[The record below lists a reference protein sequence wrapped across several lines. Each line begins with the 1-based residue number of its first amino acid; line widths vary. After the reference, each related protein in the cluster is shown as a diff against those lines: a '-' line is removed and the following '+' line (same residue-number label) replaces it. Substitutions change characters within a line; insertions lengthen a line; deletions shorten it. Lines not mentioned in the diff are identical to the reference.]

1 MNQALLSGIA
11 SKAYDKLLKATESK
25 QPIAVTGLP
34 DTMAAYIASKL
45 CADTGKKVLLI
56 SGNDLKAAHDAED
69 GQQLLE
75 SGVACLPGGEI
86 DLTRGASSHESAWRR
101 LEALARAQEGDI
113 RLLCTSMDA
122 ALQRMGSA
130 DRFREETICLA
141 PGDRIDLN
149 DLIRRLTAMG
159 YERVSM
165 VEGKGQCALRGG
177 IIDVYPPACSQSL
190 RIEFFDDEVDSI
202 REFDCISQRSLDSVE
217 KCTLTPATEVLL
229 PTAEAEKAARRMRDA
244 IERQGGDLTPASST
258 LFSDLPPLPEDDADA
273 PDFFDKNITP
283 KIREKQQT
291 AARKAELE
299 RRRAQLMADAD
310 MLAEGLPFK
319 RIRAW
324 LTVLTDDTYT
334 VLDWFEPDVVVLSDP
349 NLLRKRAE
357 ERRAGF
363 AEDLEGAV
371 SRDEAVK
378 EQETLLMDWDELLRH
393 VQGYA
398 TVAVTEF
405 LEGMAGVAVK
415 DAADLGVQR
424 VAGYSSQIRP
434 LAEDC
439 DGWLREGYRVAVLC
453 GGVARGQRLA
463 AALEEHDVAASFA
476 EKIDKLPEE
485 CVQVLPGTL
494 THGFIWEEARL
505 IVVSDTDVYGTGYRK
520 AKKRQAAG
528 EKIAAFTD
536 LKPGDFVVHEEHGVG
551 IYLGTA
557 QMKNGG
563 TRRDYLQIQYQGSD
577 KLYVPIEALSRVQRY
592 IGNPA
597 NPPKLNKLGGGDW
610 QKQKAKVKEGLKKM
624 AFDLVK
630 LYARR
635 SQETGFA
642 FSADT
647 PWQREFED
655 MFPYELTPDQE
666 QSVKEITADME
677 SPRNM
682 DRLLCGDVGYG
693 KTEVALRAVM
703 KCVLDGRQAAILVP
717 TTVLAQQHY
726 QTAVQRFYGFPV
738 EIRMLS
744 RFCSQGQIRQTLAD
758 MRSGKCDLVIGTHK
772 LLQKNIEFKNL
783 GLLIVDEEQRFGVAH
798 KEHIKEMS
806 RAVDVLTLSATPIP
820 RTLNMALSGIRD
832 MSTIEEPPQDRI
844 PVQTFVMEHDW
855 NVLCDAMRRE
865 LQRGGQVYYL
875 HNRIENIERTALR
888 ISKMLDGA
896 VVDVAHGQMNEEQL
910 STVMERMV
918 TGETQILV
926 CTTIIDTGIDIP
938 NVNTLII
945 EDADRMGLAQ
955 LHQLRGRVG
964 RSNRRASAYL
974 TFRRGREL
982 SEIAEKRLSAIR
994 EFAEFNSG
1002 FRIAMRDLEI
1012 RGAGSLLGAEQ
1023 SGHMI
1028 DVGYDMYL
1036 KLLEEAVLEERGEKP
1051 EQRAECAADLA
1062 VSANIPESYVPS
1074 QEQRMD
1080 LYRRIALVRTE
1091 AEADDLMD
1099 EVIDRF
1105 GDPPPSVYTLVQV
1118 ALLRADAGKVGVTDI
1133 SQKNGCLKF
1142 LLAQFDMQKVSALYA
1157 RPEFKGRLKVDAG
1170 AKPGVILRLKT
1181 RTHVIEQ
1188 ARAFVSAWADA
1199 QGDRA

>member
-1 MNQALLSGIA
+1 M
-11 SKAYDKLLKATESK
+11 
-25 QPIAVTGLP
+25 
-34 DTMAAYIASKL
+34 AYIEFKDVSK
-45 CADTGKKVLLI
+45 VY
-56 SGNDLKAAHDAED
+56 
-69 GQQLLE
+69 
-75 SGVACLPGGEI
+75 
-86 DLTRGASSHESAWRR
+86 
-101 LEALARAQEGDI
+101 
-113 RLLCTSMDA
+113 
-122 ALQRMGSA
+122 RMGQT
-130 DRFREETICLA
+130 E
-141 PGDRIDLN
+141 
-149 DLIRRLTAMG
+149 IR
-159 YERVSM
+159 
-165 VEGKGQCALRGG
+165 AL
-177 IIDVYPPACSQSL
+177 DH
-190 RIEFFDDEVDSI
+190 
-202 REFDCISQRSLDSVE
+202 ISFSVE
-217 KCTLTPATEVLL
+217 KGELCVIVGPSGAGKTTLLNILGGMDAPTEGTILL
-229 PTAEAEKAARRMRDA
+229 DGREISALNARQLTDYRRTDVGFVFQFYNLVQNLTALENVELALTLSGVSRAERREQTELARRLRRDAELISTGAPLPWSDRYLPELYSEYSTALDFIAPDAIVYIDAPNRCAEKAKDISDSLADDLKILREGAFPVAETGDYLLPWKDA
-244 IERQGGDLTPASST
+244 CEKI
-258 LFSDLPPLPEDDADA
+258 ADFA
-273 PDFFDKNITP
+273 VV
-283 KIREKQQT
+283 
-291 AARKAELE
+291 
-299 RRRAQLMADAD
+299 MADAFSAGRYP
-310 MLAEGLPFK
+310 LSP
-319 RIRAW
+319 RS
-324 LTVLTDDTYT
+324 
-334 VLDWFEPDVVVLSDP
+334 VLDTNVRQLPSYGGSAETALADVQRYLENDFRVVVSASDD
-349 NLLRKRAE
+349 
-357 ERRAGF
+357 RRADVLAAMLERNGIPPLRGF
-363 AEDLEGAV
+363 PNGALPPEG
-371 SRDEAVK
+371 R
-378 EQETLLMDWDELLRH
+378 
-393 VQGYA
+393 A
-398 TVAVTEF
+398 TVAVGALSAG
-405 LEGMAGVAVK
+405 LEAPEAHLAVLTDTQIAAGALRSRKRRRAMADREKLGSCADLSVGDLVVHEHHGIGRFAGIVQMPVDGAVK
-415 DAADLGVQR
+415 DYIKISYAGAD
-424 VAGYSSQIRP
+424 
-434 LAEDC
+434 
-439 DGWLREGYRVAVLC
+439 
-453 GGVARGQRLA
+453 
-463 AALEEHDVAASFA
+463 
-476 EKIDKLPEE
+476 
-485 CVQVLPGTL
+485 T
-494 THGFIWEEARL
+494 
-505 IVVSDTDVYGTGYRK
+505 
-520 AKKRQAAG
+520 
-528 EKIAAFTD
+528 
-536 LKPGDFVVHEEHGVG
+536 
-551 IYLGTA
+551 
-557 QMKNGG
+557 
-563 TRRDYLQIQYQGSD
+563 
-577 KLYVPIEALSRVQRY
+577 LYVPATQLDLVSKY
-592 IGNPA
+592 IGAGEDRP
-597 NPPKLNKLGGGDW
+597 
-610 QKQKAKVKEGLKKM
+610 
-624 AFDLVK
+624 VK
-630 LYARR
+630 LSKMGGTEWARTKTRAKAAAKSMAKELTALYAAR
-635 SQETGFA
+635 SRTKGHAFA
-642 FSADT
+642 PDS
-647 PWQREFED
+647 PWQTEFEEHFGYPETD
-655 MFPYELTPDQE
+655 DQLRCID
-666 QSVKEITADME
+666 EIKADME
-677 SPRNM
+677 KPVPM

-926 CTTIIDTGIDIP
+926 CTTIIETGIDIP

>member
-1 MNQALLSGIA
+1 
-11 SKAYDKLLKATESK
+11 
-25 QPIAVTGLP
+25 
-34 DTMAAYIASKL
+34 MAAEPVQLPTSGSLAGIL
-45 CADTGKKVLLI
+45 DVLETDEDFRALI
-56 SGNDLKAAHDAED
+56 SGEIEVPESDIDPSITVDIPEGLRPALAA
-69 GQQLLE
+69 
-75 SGVACLPGGEI
+75 
-86 DLTRGASSHESAWRR
+86 GASGTRPVVFVVASGREAEETVETIRSWYSGDPNDVAQLEAWETLPHERLSPRADTVASRMAVFRR
-101 LEALARAQEGDI
+101 LKHPQEGSKLFGPI
-113 RLLCTSMDA
+113 RILVMPVRSLIQPVVAGLADVEPLVFSQGEEL
-122 ALQRMGSA
+122 ALDEAS
-130 DRFREETICLA
+130 
-141 PGDRIDLN
+141 
-149 DLIRRLTAMG
+149 RRLVENAYT
-159 YERVSM
+159 RVDLVM
-165 VEGKGQCALRGG
+165 DRGEFAVRGG
-177 IIDVYPPACSQSL
+177 IIDVFPPTL
-190 RIEFFDDEVDSI
+190 PHPVRIEFFGDEIDTI
-202 REFDCISQRSLDSVE
+202 REFHASDQRTYGGNVPVVWATPCRELQLTDKVRKRAKSLIGSIPNAEDMLESIANAIPVE
-217 KCTLTPATEVLL
+217 GMESLL
-229 PTAEAEKAARRMRDA
+229 PALVDDMEPV
-244 IERQGGDLTPASST
+244 QGM
-258 LFSDLPPLPEDDADA
+258 LPKHALV
-273 PDFFDKNITP
+273 
-283 KIREKQQT
+283 
-291 AARKAELE
+291 
-299 RRRAQLMADAD
+299 M
-310 MLAEGLPFK
+310 
-319 RIRAW
+319 
-324 LTVLTDDTYT
+324 
-334 VLDWFEPDVVVLSDP
+334 LSDP
-349 NLLRKRAE
+349 EKLRRSAD
-357 ERRAGF
+357 
-363 AEDLEGAV
+363 DLAKT
-371 SRDEAVK
+371 AN
-378 EQETLLMDWDELLRH
+378 
-393 VQGYA
+393 
-398 TVAVTEF
+398 EF
-405 LEGMAGVAVK
+405 L
-415 DAADLGVQR
+415 AA
-424 VAGYSSQIRP
+424 S
-434 LAEDC
+434 
-439 DGWLREGYRVAVLC
+439 W
-453 GGVARGQRLA
+453 
-463 AALEEHDVAASFA
+463 HVAASGHGAGAPITFDQA
-476 EKIDKLPEE
+476 NFYDFEETISSLVFSRHDVWKLTSFGVDPSREGH
-485 CVQVLPGTL
+485 VQLDAANPGEYRGDEAKAASGIEGLLDAGYAVTVTAGAQGTL
-494 THGFIWEEARL
+494 VRLKRAINETGIANFDCIRSRAIDGFVDNAAKVALLTERDL
-505 IVVSDTDVYGTGYRK
+505 TGRTSAAGQAKTPKRRRK
-520 AKKRQAAG
+520 AIDLMELKAG
-528 EKIAAFTD
+528 D
-536 LKPGDFVVHEEHGVG
+536 YVVHEQHGIG
-551 IYLGTA
+551 RFLEMRQRTIGAGANQTTREYLVIEYASSKRGA
-557 QMKNGG
+557 PA
-563 TRRDYLQIQYQGSD
+563 D
-577 KLYVPIEALSRVQRY
+577 KLFIPTDQLDQVSKY
-592 IGNPA
+592 IGA
-597 NPPKLNKLGGGDW
+597 DAPKLNKLGGSDW
-610 QKQKAKVKEGLKKM
+610 AATKAKARKHVHEI
-624 AFDLVK
+624 AEDLVK
-630 LYARR
+630 LYSARQR
-635 SQETGFA
+635 MQGYA
-642 FSADT
+642 FSKDT
-647 PWQREFED
+647 PWQKELED
-655 MFPYELTPDQE
+655 AFPYQE
-666 QSVKEITADME
+666 TADQLTTIDEVKSDME
-677 SPRNM
+677 KPVPM

-926 CTTIIDTGIDIP
+926 CTTIIETGIDIP

>member
-1 MNQALLSGIA
+1 MRQSERGF
-11 SKAYDKLLKATESK
+11 AY
-25 QPIAVTGLP
+25 GP
-34 DTMAAYIASKL
+34 DT
-45 CADTGKKVLLI
+45 V
-56 SGNDLKAAHDAED
+56 
-69 GQQLLE
+69 
-75 SGVACLPGGEI
+75 
-86 DLTRGASSHESAWRR
+86 
-101 LEALARAQEGDI
+101 
-113 RLLCTSMDA
+113 
-122 ALQRMGSA
+122 
-130 DRFREETICLA
+130 
-141 PGDRIDLN
+141 
-149 DLIRRLTAMG
+149 
-159 YERVSM
+159 
-165 VEGKGQCALRGG
+165 
-177 IIDVYPPACSQSL
+177 
-190 RIEFFDDEVDSI
+190 
-202 REFDCISQRSLDSVE
+202 
-217 KCTLTPATEVLL
+217 
-229 PTAEAEKAARRMRDA
+229 
-244 IERQGGDLTPASST
+244 
-258 LFSDLPPLPEDDADA
+258 
-273 PDFFDKNITP
+273 
-283 KIREKQQT
+283 
-291 AARKAELE
+291 
-299 RRRAQLMADAD
+299 
-310 MLAEGLPFK
+310 
-319 RIRAW
+319 
-324 LTVLTDDTYT
+324 
-334 VLDWFEPDVVVLSDP
+334 
-349 NLLRKRAE
+349 
-357 ERRAGF
+357 
-363 AEDLEGAV
+363 
-371 SRDEAVK
+371 
-378 EQETLLMDWDELLRH
+378 
-393 VQGYA
+393 
-398 TVAVTEF
+398 
-405 LEGMAGVAVK
+405 
-415 DAADLGVQR
+415 
-424 VAGYSSQIRP
+424 
-434 LAEDC
+434 
-439 DGWLREGYRVAVLC
+439 
-453 GGVARGQRLA
+453 
-463 AALEEHDVAASFA
+463 
-476 EKIDKLPEE
+476 
-485 CVQVLPGTL
+485 
-494 THGFIWEEARL
+494 
-505 IVVSDTDVYGTGYRK
+505 
-520 AKKRQAAG
+520 
-528 EKIAAFTD
+528 
-536 LKPGDFVVHEEHGVG
+536 
-551 IYLGTA
+551 
-557 QMKNGG
+557 
-563 TRRDYLQIQYQGSD
+563 
-577 KLYVPIEALSRVQRY
+577 
-592 IGNPA
+592 
-597 NPPKLNKLGGGDW
+597 
-610 QKQKAKVKEGLKKM
+610 
-624 AFDLVK
+624 
-630 LYARR
+630 
-635 SQETGFA
+635 
-642 FSADT
+642 
-647 PWQREFED
+647 WQREFEE
-655 MFPYELTPDQE
+655 MFPFEETEDQDLAIE
-666 QSVKEITADME
+666 ATKKDME
-677 SPRNM
+677 STKIM
-682 DRLLCGDVGYG
+682 DRLICGDVGYG
-693 KTEVALRAVM
+693 KTEIAIRAAFKAVQDGKQVAF
-703 KCVLDGRQAAILVP
+703 LVP
-717 TTVLAQQHY
+717 TTILAQQHY
-726 QTAVQRFYGFPV
+726 NNFVQRMKDFPV
-738 EIRMLS
+738 NIDLLC
-744 RFCSQGQIRQTLAD
+744 RFRSSAEQKKTIEKLKKGQVDII
-758 MRSGKCDLVIGTHK
+758 IGTHR
-772 LLQKNIEFKNL
+772 LLSKDVVYKDL
-783 GLLIVDEEQRFGVAH
+783 GLLIIDEEQRFGVAH

-926 CTTIIDTGIDIP
+926 CTTIIETGIDIP

>member
-1 MNQALLSGIA
+1 M
-11 SKAYDKLLKATESK
+11 
-25 QPIAVTGLP
+25 
-34 DTMAAYIASKL
+34 
-45 CADTGKKVLLI
+45 
-56 SGNDLKAAHDAED
+56 
-69 GQQLLE
+69 
-75 SGVACLPGGEI
+75 
-86 DLTRGASSHESAWRR
+86 
-101 LEALARAQEGDI
+101 
-113 RLLCTSMDA
+113 
-122 ALQRMGSA
+122 
-130 DRFREETICLA
+130 
-141 PGDRIDLN
+141 
-149 DLIRRLTAMG
+149 
-159 YERVSM
+159 
-165 VEGKGQCALRGG
+165 
-177 IIDVYPPACSQSL
+177 
-190 RIEFFDDEVDSI
+190 
-202 REFDCISQRSLDSVE
+202 
-217 KCTLTPATEVLL
+217 
-229 PTAEAEKAARRMRDA
+229 
-244 IERQGGDLTPASST
+244 
-258 LFSDLPPLPEDDADA
+258 
-273 PDFFDKNITP
+273 
-283 KIREKQQT
+283 
-291 AARKAELE
+291 
-299 RRRAQLMADAD
+299 
-310 MLAEGLPFK
+310 
-319 RIRAW
+319 
-324 LTVLTDDTYT
+324 
-334 VLDWFEPDVVVLSDP
+334 
-349 NLLRKRAE
+349 
-357 ERRAGF
+357 
-363 AEDLEGAV
+363 
-371 SRDEAVK
+371 
-378 EQETLLMDWDELLRH
+378 
-393 VQGYA
+393 
-398 TVAVTEF
+398 
-405 LEGMAGVAVK
+405 
-415 DAADLGVQR
+415 
-424 VAGYSSQIRP
+424 
-434 LAEDC
+434 
-439 DGWLREGYRVAVLC
+439 
-453 GGVARGQRLA
+453 
-463 AALEEHDVAASFA
+463 
-476 EKIDKLPEE
+476 
-485 CVQVLPGTL
+485 
-494 THGFIWEEARL
+494 
-505 IVVSDTDVYGTGYRK
+505 
-520 AKKRQAAG
+520 
-528 EKIAAFTD
+528 
-536 LKPGDFVVHEEHGVG
+536 
-551 IYLGTA
+551 
-557 QMKNGG
+557 
-563 TRRDYLQIQYQGSD
+563 
-577 KLYVPIEALSRVQRY
+577 
-592 IGNPA
+592 
-597 NPPKLNKLGGGDW
+597 
-610 QKQKAKVKEGLKKM
+610 
-624 AFDLVK
+624 
-630 LYARR
+630 
-635 SQETGFA
+635 
-642 FSADT
+642 
-647 PWQREFED
+647 
-655 MFPYELTPDQE
+655 
-666 QSVKEITADME
+666 
-677 SPRNM
+677 
-682 DRLLCGDVGYG
+682 
-693 KTEVALRAVM
+693 
-703 KCVLDGRQAAILVP
+703 
-717 TTVLAQQHY
+717 LAQQHY

-744 RFCSQGQIRQTLAD
+744 RFCSQSQIRQTLAD

-832 MSTIEEPPQDRI
+832 
-844 PVQTFVMEHDW
+844 
-855 NVLCDAMRRE
+855 VLCDAMRRE
-865 LQRGGQVYYL
+865 LQRGGQVFYL

-926 CTTIIDTGIDIP
+926 CTTIIETGIDIP